1 MKTELIIKTSAPLV
15 TANFDVIKKDLE
27 VTLQSYNLILTN
39 ETVTDGKSAAAQLNK
54 MKAAIKLK
62 EKEALETVM
71 SPVDGFRD
79 KVKELI
85 TLVDDAREKI
95 VEQVK
100 IYEEKTKD
108 EIRAQLQDYRENRL
122 DSEKLYD
129 PFRTIEI
136 EDLVLLGSQTK
147 TGNLTKKVFETINGR
162 VAENKAQQ
170 MEYERAGA
178 ERKAAEEARIAAEVE
193 RRAELNRQEEER
205 KAKERADAEIA
216 RREEEIRAKERED
229 IEAQRA
235 AANRLVTPYTPEEI
249 EEHKSQA
256 DTSMLSCLKFKETKE
271 EKYTYKTKQPLPAF
285 TTKETREP
293 TGIYHGLHGEKVEF
307 YDELPSH
314 DATTGEI
321 HQIKSVS
328 VYFEIKIDTQG
339 APAPDVAK
347 FTREWITSISPEI
360 GGEIQRIGVT
370 QTDGRI
376 LWN

>member
-27 VTLQSYNLILTN
+27 STLQSYNLILTN

-71 SPVDGFRD
+71 APVDGFRD
-79 KVKELI
+79 KIKELI
-85 TLVDDAREKI
+85 TLVDDARDKI

-100 IYEEKTKD
+100 IYEERTKD
-108 EIRAQLQDYRENRL
+108 EIRAQLQDYRESRL

-129 PFRTIEI
+129 PFRTVEI

-147 TGNLTKKVFETINGR
+147 TGNLTKKVLEAINGR
-162 VAENKAQQ
+162 VAENKLQQ
-170 MEYERAGA
+170 MDHEAKIA
-178 ERKAAEEARIAAEVE
+178 EQKAAEEARIAAEVE
-193 RRAELNRQEEER
+193 KRAELTRQEEER
-205 KAKERADAEIA
+205 KAQERADAEIK
-216 RREEEIRAKERED
+216 RREDEIRASERENV
-229 IEAQRA
+229 EAQKKRRHGSAAAGRPVTPDTPEVRA
-235 AANRLVTPYTPEEI
+235 AAQEEI
-249 EEHKSQA
+249 NQEIEDHENGVPPPDEQYA
-256 DTSMLSCLKFKETKE
+256 VAG
-271 EKYTYKTKQPLPAF
+271 QP
-285 TTKETREP
+285 
-293 TGIYHGLHGEKVEF
+293 H
-307 YDELPSH
+307 DDLPSH

-321 HQIKSVS
+321 HQVKSVS

-370 QTDGRI
+370 QANGSVS
-376 LWN
+376 WN